1 MSRITERKTM
11 APAGSYTAR
20 LFNEPGLLEA
30 KLIEEA
36 EELAQAQNASETIW
50 ESADLLYFTLVAAAS
65 KGVGLEEIVAEL
77 DRRALKVT
85 RRGGDA
91 KPGRTA

>member
-1 MSRITERKTM
+1 MSRITERKTL
-11 APAGSYTAR
+11 APPGSYTAR
-20 LFNEPGLLEA
+20 LFNDPNLLQA

-36 EELAQAQNASETIW
+36 EELAQANDSNETIW

-65 KGVGLEEIVAEL
+65 KGVGLEDIVAEL
-77 DRRALKVT
+77 DRRALQVT

-91 KPGRTA
+91 KPGRNA